1 MRKRK
6 NPMCRGKSFVKSSA
20 YARLVVVF
28 TLVLFVFSSIFNPI
42 YSKTAK
48 KNNKRA
54 ASTGRSTK
62 RSATGGKSVRTSTS
76 SSRVRNRVANNNEGV
91 NVLDNALIK
100 DAPLLLVAPESD
112 LDVKEVSDLKVE
124 VLALKT
130 EIEELKKKN
139 DIKELEMATLK
150 KQVDALE
157 IRLRDTMVDVRD
169 ILREFGEEL
178 NASKM
183 AGVELELELECP
195 SMAFDL
201 TEEQDEKMKD
211 FFEDNFSNIYNI
223 DVSYAK
229 TQLTFL
235 TNEQLKGLI
244 CNWKKKHRDL
254 ERIKMQMQEL
264 KKSAD

>member
-6 NPMCRGKSFVKSSA
+6 NPMGGGKSFVKSST

-91 NVLDNALIK
+91 NVPDNALIK

-157 IRLRDTMVDVRD
+157 IRLRDTMVDVGD

-183 AGVELELELECP
+183 AGVELELECP

-229 TQLTFL
+229 TQLPFL

-244 CNWKKKHRDL
+244 CNWRKKHRDL
-254 ERIKMQMQEL
+254 ERIKMQMQE
-264 KKSAD
+264 